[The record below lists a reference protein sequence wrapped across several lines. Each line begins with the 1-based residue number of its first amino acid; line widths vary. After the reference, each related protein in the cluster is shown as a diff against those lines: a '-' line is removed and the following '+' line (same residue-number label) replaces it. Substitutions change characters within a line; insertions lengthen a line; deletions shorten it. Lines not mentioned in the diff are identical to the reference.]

1 MRNQNTAQF
10 DTLARETAAT
20 VRATV
25 RRWWLDTKDRHL
37 LHVEAE
43 RVFLG
48 ARPVVV
54 HFSVPLS
61 NTRLPTPIRQPQMVI
76 GSPTDVKPRKVRTPR
91 QKARPAGRKTR
102 ARAAKVRT
110 AARKTRTTASKA
122 RPAGRKARP
131 AVRKARPARR
141 ANTSQRSQQQQHKRV
156 RSTSKKTRRTSS

>member
-43 RVFLG
+43 RTFVG

-61 NTRLPTPIRQPQMVI
+61 NTRLPTPVRQPQMVI
-76 GSPTDVKPRKVRTPR
+76 GSPTEAKPRKARTPR

-102 ARAAKVRT
+102 SSATKARPV
-110 AARKTRTTASKA
+110 ARKTRTTAT
-122 RPAGRKARP
+122 KARP

-141 ANTSQRSQQQQHKRV
+141 ATTPQAPRQQRQKRTRPV
-156 RSTSKKTRRTSS
+156 SKRTRRASSRR

>member
-1 MRNQNTAQF
+1 MRKQNTAQF

-25 RRWWLDTKDRHL
+25 RKWWLDTKDGHL
-37 LHVEAE
+37 LHIEAE
-43 RVFLG
+43 RAFVG

-76 GSPTDVKPRKVRTPR
+76 GSPTKVKPRKVRTTR

-102 ARAAKVRT
+102 ARAAKVRP
-110 AARKTRTTASKA
+110 AARKTRTTAS
-122 RPAGRKARP
+122 KARP

-141 ANTSQRSQQQQHKRV
+141 ANTSPRSRQQQHKRV
-156 RSTSKKTRRTSS
+156 RSTNRKTRRTSS

>member
-43 RVFLG
+43 RVFVG

-76 GSPTDVKPRKVRTPR
+76 GSPIEVKPRKVRTTR

-102 ARAAKVRT
+102 DRAAKVRT
-110 AARKTRTTASKA
+110 ATRKTRTTASKA

-131 AVRKARPARR
+131 AGRKARPARR